1 MAFPDL
7 IVNVGFICK
16 PATILFIGRAWWET
30 LINLGLLL
38 LLVLLAI
45 VEIPFFE
52 NAKDTLQKTFDFVHQ
67 H

>member
-7 IVNVGFICK
+7 IVNVSLIGK
-16 PATILFIGRAWWET
+16 PAAILFIGRAWWET

-38 LLVLLAI
+38 LVLLAI

-52 NAKDTLQKTFDFVHQ
+52 NA
-67 H
+67 